1 MSGTLHP
8 WTIRVSV
15 LLAAWLLIE
24 SVGRLCRPELI
35 SALRPGSWLHEET
48 QSCAGKLSAQVTA
61 FAAIVNPG
69 WMFAKTLIDI
79 VVFLLELAFP
89 VGLWIIESF
98 VSAVRNAFVGG
109 AEAGQTLA
117 VLLEPRLAQNV
128 ASSAVGII
136 VSVGGAAWDMPLAV
150 SFVLIAIVTVC
161 MVLTRAL
168 DFRRGSTATFGCAL
182 LLWTQTSAPQLLNLE
197 KMIGSGLHATRRA
210 AEVAFSESSR
220 EEAAKWLDSPK
231 TAYCAVSLCAIVA
244 ATFQILRR
252 AQLVA
257 RELRCLAADALSS
270 AFSGPR
276 EEDDELADSKA
287 PSVVQEMRTP
297 QGEVCTPSAQ
307 SFDYYSCARARRNH
321 VLFSVAE
328 VADEENEW
336 RVCCNMPPAGKLGR
350 VSGRLGVST
359 SW

>member
-24 SVGRLCRPELI
+24 SVGRLCRPELS

-128 ASSAVGII
+128 ASSAVGVI

-210 AEVAFSESSR
+210 V
-220 EEAAKWLDSPK
+220 
-231 TAYCAVSLCAIVA
+231 
-244 ATFQILRR
+244 
-252 AQLVA
+252 
-257 RELRCLAADALSS
+257 
-270 AFSGPR
+270 
-276 EEDDELADSKA
+276 
-287 PSVVQEMRTP
+287 TP
-297 QGEVCTPSAQ
+297 MSW
-307 SFDYYSCARARRNH
+307 SFDLKTSILLQYRSMMLTQRKSVSGTRRN
-321 VLFSVAE
+321 FM
-328 VADEENEW
+328 
-336 RVCCNMPPAGKLGR
+336 CT
-350 VSGRLGVST
+350 ST
-359 SW
+359 SQSMRIALILPFISSCLDM